1 MGIVVSPWVAT
12 PVPWYSIAI
21 GMGLAR
27 RGRRVTLIHDDT
39 LTAPESPAELLPQ
52 HRAICRV
59 TQLLTGHL
67 PTITLTS
74 QAVHALSPA
83 DEHEVARLAK
93 LIVIWKTRG
102 ALLSASDLAEVESL
116 ARSMADTLGRI
127 KALLGSAPFAYLL
140 VGGGIYGSSGLFLWA
155 GQQCGLRVS
164 TFDANLGV
172 VQIST
177 VGLAAQQADIPRA
190 FSEAI
195 RWDSVTKA
203 RALQEA
209 RHHLDQ
215 RVQAKDPAQYQVT
228 ASSNASARRIRPPFA
243 LVAMNVEHDAAALG
257 RHVTFADT
265 MEWILE
271 VTDFVLEHTSNA
283 SVVVRQH
290 PAERKPNEG
299 SQFPIRRV
307 LSERYGSEPRVVFIS
322 AAEPVNTYDLVS
334 EAAMVLPYVST
345 IGIEAAALGKPVL
358 VSGQSCYS
366 DLGFVRTA
374 ASRGEY
380 FELLRRGLNADLE
393 LLPDQVE
400 KALLCYYLTP
410 VCNRIWTQFTPQPRD
425 FWRWQ

>member
-1 MGIVVSPWVAT
+1 MRVPVKNPDDLGIAVRAT
-12 PVPWYSIAI
+12 RKAQK
-21 GMGLAR
+21 M
-27 RGRRVTLIHDDT
+27 RVD
-39 LTAPESPAELLPQ
+39 
-52 HRAICRV
+52 
-59 TQLLTGHL
+59 
-67 PTITLTS
+67 
-74 QAVHALSPA
+74 
-83 DEHEVARLAK
+83 
-93 LIVIWKTRG
+93 
-102 ALLSASDLAEVESL
+102 DLA
-116 ARSMADTLGRI
+116 A
-127 KALLGSAPFAYLL
+127 FAG
-140 VGGGIYGSSGLFLWA
+140 VGPVF
-155 GQQCGLRVS
+155 
-164 TFDANLGV
+164 
-172 VQIST
+172 
-177 VGLAAQQADIPRA
+177 
-190 FSEAI
+190 
-195 RWDSVTKA
+195 
-203 RALQEA
+203 
-209 RHHLDQ
+209 
-215 RVQAKDPAQYQVT
+215 
-228 ASSNASARRIRPPFA
+228 
-243 LVAMNVEHDAAALG
+243 AMNVEHDAAALG

-425 FWRWQ
+425 FWRWQKASPPNLYADAAVSDILTSLDENTPPALVRHRRLVLAGSAS